1 MMICELVPFNSPN
14 VLQVYQLR
22 QDVLRKP
29 LGLNLFD
36 EDLLSEYQELFFVG
50 SENHQIVSCLQLKKL
65 ENGVLKLRQM
75 ATDTKYQGKGFGKE
89 LVQFAERWS
98 VENGYSSVELHAR
111 KVAQLFYEKLGY
123 EKAGE
128 EFLEVDI
135 AHFKMTKSLV

>member
-98 VENGYSSVELHAR
+98 VENGYFNIELHAR